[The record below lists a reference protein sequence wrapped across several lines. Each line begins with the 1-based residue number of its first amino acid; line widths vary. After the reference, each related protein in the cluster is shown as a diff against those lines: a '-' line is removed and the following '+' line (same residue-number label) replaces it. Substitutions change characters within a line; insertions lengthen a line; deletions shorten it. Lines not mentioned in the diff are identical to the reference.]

1 MKKIIISVFFL
12 TAAQVT
18 LLSSLLPA
26 AQPVLTERAERA
38 PDFTL
43 PDLEKRQVSLS
54 EFKGRPAILFFW
66 TTWCPYCVK
75 ELRQLNTMHP
85 ELSKDGIEIFS
96 INEDEYVDKVPKF
109 VKNYSLT
116 YRVLLDTERKASD
129 AYGIVG
135 VPTYI
140 LVNKEGRIVFN
151 NHYFPHKEY
160 KGLISK

>member
-1 MKKIIISVFFL
+1 MKAPLKTPLIIFAIFL
-12 TAAQVT
+12 TCTLIHNAEAQQLEAMRAASDFRLSDINGDEVI
-18 LLSSLLPA
+18 LSSYKNKS
-26 AQPVLTERAERA
+26 PVL
-38 PDFTL
+38 
-43 PDLEKRQVSLS
+43 
-54 EFKGRPAILFFW
+54 LFFW